1 MMLALIALVWASASR
16 VGPAFSHAP
25 EVRSVVPRDVD
36 GATHLNITVW
46 HDIET
51 LLHYVDTIEV
61 TWGTNITSLTMDP
74 KPLRPDGTFTI
85 EYNMGPV
92 SGTPPI
98 TVRASCTIT
107 GYSGSIPWNGQIPE
121 FSTLALLPIFII
133 GTLVS
138 MILLKR
144 AQQRQAL

>member
-1 MMLALIALVWASASR
+1 
-16 VGPAFSHAP
+16 
-25 EVRSVVPRDVD
+25 VD

-61 TWGTNITSLTMDP
+61 TWGTNITSLTMAP

-85 EYNMGPV
+85 DYNMGPV
-92 SGTPPI
+92 SGTPTI
-98 TVRASCTIT
+98 TVRASCTVT

-121 FSTLALLPIFII
+121 FFTLALLPIFMI